1 MTSIKHILL
10 LLAVCGTAISITQ
23 AQEDSIIN
31 YYPLQIGNIWQYE
44 SSAMPP
50 NNLYPYHYYTVTVKG
65 DTTLQNGK
73 TYRSIYCSDNREIH
87 PRYQRIDS
95 TTSQVFAFDTSNGGS
110 EYEIDSLLAQPHSA
124 FAGCRVRSIGATIM
138 TSIDSVSYFSL
149 KLPCRNYATLAGLD
163 GLRDIR
169 YTLTQGIGITSIVD
183 EVYDDPMDASVG
195 LSDRLVYAKINGKE
209 YGTFLSVRGNKTE
222 PNIFILHQNYPNPFN
237 PSTIIEYS
245 LSRRDHVLLKV
256 FDDLGRQVDVLVD
269 EWQEAG
275 VHQCRFV
282 GNSLPSGV
290 YFYRLEAGSLSET
303 RKLMLLR

>member
-50 NNLYPYHYYTVTVKG
+50 NNLYLYHYYTVTVKR

-163 GLRDIR
+163 GLREFR

-209 YGTFLSVRGNKTE
+209 YGTYLSVRGNETE

-275 VHQCRFV
+275 IHQCRFV